1 MSLGSET
8 LEALLAAR
16 AAEREQAAF
25 YRALAAAAERAGD
38 AALAE
43 RLNELHA
50 DEQHQLSRL
59 TARLIELGETP
70 PPLEGPTSRAAV
82 LKGWEADARRLE
94 EGEQR
99 RYSRL
104 LGIGDLDAGT
114 RELLEEILRVE
125 KIHAEKLGGK
135 WMGA

>member
-1 MSLGSET
+1 MSLGSEMVD
-8 LEALLAAR
+8 ALLAAR

-25 YRALAAAAERAGD
+25 YRALAAAAEAAGD

-43 RLNELHA
+43 RLNGLQA

-70 PPLEGPTSRAAV
+70 PPLEGPTARAAV
-82 LKGWEADARRLE
+82 LRGWEADARRLE

-104 LGIGDLDAGT
+104 LEGGGLDAAT
-114 RELLEEILRVE
+114 RELLEDILRVE
-125 KIHAEKLGGK
+125 KIHAEELGGK